1 VISKTA
7 LITDHWLLITDYW
20 FAMPF
25 DPTQRERI
33 RDDLREIVRGEVMF
47 DDISRGLYSTDA
59 SIFEVEPLGA
69 VAPLDA
75 DDVQAI
81 ARYCHANK
89 VPLIARGAGTGMAGE
104 SLGDGLVIDL
114 SRHLR
119 EIGEIG
125 VDTVR
130 VQPGVVLQRLNAELA
145 KVGRRFAPDPASA
158 ATCTVGG
165 MLATNA
171 SGSRLLKHGYTRAH
185 VSRLKVVLDNG
196 DSADVGV
203 ETMTTTSE
211 ASTRLA
217 EIVRGTAALLRQHDA
232 TIRAERPA
240 TPYNRCGFYL
250 TGVLTDAGL
259 NLPRLLVGSEGTL
272 ALFTEA
278 TLKTVPLPGGT
289 SVVLLGFDSL
299 DNALKASRLAES
311 DSPSA
316 CELLDRRLISLA
328 RSSVAESANL
338 LPASVES
345 ALLIEFEAD
354 RPSEAKRMA
363 QNLVRHIHETE
374 QLSQVAHVALEA
386 AEIDLF
392 WRLRNSALPSLYSLG
407 HGSQP
412 VAIIEDIGVPPDNL
426 GAFLTRVQEVLQRH
440 ELTGSFLTHA
450 ATGQV
455 HVRPFVDLR
464 NAEQSAKLWP
474 LAEAVYSLVLDMGG
488 TISTQHGTGLAR
500 TPWVPKQYGRL
511 YPVFVAL
518 KSVFDP
524 NELLNPGKIVSGV
537 SDRPAWPFR
546 AMTLPS
552 AERLPLALQWNNGD
566 LHEQAHACNGCGHC
580 RLEAPPA
587 RMCPIFRVTHGEA
600 ATPRAKANLLRRV
613 WQTGDPKRLGE
624 DDVRAV
630 ADLCVNC
637 KMCASECPAHVN
649 IPKLMLET
657 KAAHH
662 AEHGLDRADWFLSR
676 IELFAALG
684 SRLSLVVNPMLE
696 SRAFRWVLERL
707 FGISRHRHLPR
718 FARRSFLRRAARRKL
733 TRRVDGPQK
742 VAYFVD
748 VFANYNDPQIAE
760 AAVAVLRHNGIDV
773 HVPPGQW
780 SCGMASLAMGD
791 VETAK
796 ELAEANLRVLAEL
809 ARDGYRI
816 VCSEPTAALMLSHD
830 YLDLVDDPNAK
841 LVAERTIELTAFL
854 GELLDAGGLRT
865 DFKPLPISVG
875 HHVPCHLKALG
886 RPIVTERLLSLIPQL
901 QVHTID
907 VSCSGMAGTYGLKRR
922 NYWTSLEAG
931 RPMLEELRRPRVLF
945 GAAECSSCRMQ
956 MEEGSGKRALHPVQY
971 LALAYGLMPE
981 IEQRLRQPLTH
992 RRDA

>member
-1 VISKTA
+1 
-7 LITDHWLLITDYW
+7 
-20 FAMPF
+20 MPL

-33 RDDLREIVRGEVMF
+33 RDDLREVVRGEVMF
-47 DDISRGLYSTDA
+47 DELSRGLYSTDA

-75 DDVQAI
+75 EDVQAVV
-81 ARYCHANK
+81 RYCFEYK
-89 VPLIARGAGTGMAGE
+89 IPLIARGAGTGVAGE

-119 EIGEIG
+119 EIVDVGA
-125 VDTVR
+125 DTVR
-130 VQPGVVLQRLNAELA
+130 VEPGVVLQRLNAELA
-145 KVGRRFAPDPASA
+145 KVGRRFAPDPASS
-158 ATCTVGG
+158 ATCTIGG

-171 SGSRLLKHGYTRAH
+171 SGSRCLKYGYTRAH
-185 VSRLKVVLDNG
+185 VERLKVVLDTG
-196 DSADVGV
+196 DLADVGV
-203 ETMTTTSE
+203 ETMATTAE
-211 ASTRLA
+211 APTRLA

-232 TIRAERPA
+232 AIRAERPA
-240 TPYNRCGFYL
+240 TQYNRCGFDL
-250 TGVLTDAGL
+250 TGVLSEAGL

-278 TLKTVPLPGGT
+278 TLKTVPLPGGAA
-289 SVVLLGFDSL
+289 VVLLGFDSL
-299 DNALKASRLAES
+299 EAALKATRLAEGEG
-311 DSPSA
+311 PSA
-316 CELLDRRLISLA
+316 CELIDRRLISLA
-328 RSSVAESANL
+328 RPAMPEAARL
-338 LPASVES
+338 LPAAVEC
-345 ALLIEFEAD
+345 ALLVEFEAD
-354 RPSEAKRMA
+354 SPAEAQRLA
-363 QNLVRHIHETE
+363 QNLVQQVHESE
-374 QLSQVAHVALEA
+374 KLPQVANVAIDA

-392 WRLRNSALPSLYSLG
+392 WRLRNCALPNLYGLG
-407 HGSQP
+407 HGTQP
-412 VAIIEDIGVPPDNL
+412 IALIEDVGVPPDNL
-426 GAFLTRVQEVLQRH
+426 GAFLTRVQEILQRH
-440 ELTGSFLTHA
+440 EFTASFLTHA

-464 NAEQSAKLWP
+464 DREQTDRLWP
-474 LAEAVYSLVLDMGG
+474 LAEAVYTLVLEMGG

-500 TPWVPKQYGRL
+500 TPWVPRQYGRL

-524 NELLNPGKIVSGV
+524 NELLNPGKIVSAV
-537 SDRPAWPFR
+537 MNRPVWPLR
-546 AMTLPS
+546 VPPKPP
-552 AERLPLALQWNNGD
+552 AERLPLALQWRNGD
-566 LHEQAHACNGCGHC
+566 AYDQVQACNGCGDC

-613 WQTGDPKRLGE
+613 WQAGDPKRLSE

-676 IELFAALG
+676 IELFAALA
-684 SRLSLVVNPMLE
+684 SRMSPVVNPMLQ

-707 FGISRHRHLPR
+707 FAISRHRRLPP
-718 FARRSFLRRAARRKL
+718 FAGRSFLRLAARRNL
-733 TRRVDGPQK
+733 TRRPAGPIR

-760 AAVAVLRHNGIDV
+760 AAVAVLRHNGIQV

-780 SCGMASLAMGD
+780 SSGMASLAMGD
-791 VETAK
+791 VETAR

-830 YLDLVDDPNAK
+830 YLDLVDDPTAK
-841 LVAERTIELTAFL
+841 LVADRTIELTAFL
-854 GELLDAGGLRT
+854 GELLDEGRLRT
-865 DFKPLPISVG
+865 DFRPVPISVG

-886 RPIVTERLLSLIPQL
+886 RPIVTAKLLSLIPQM
-901 QVHTID
+901 QVRTID

-931 RPMLEELRRPRVLF
+931 RPMLDELRQADVTF

-981 IEQRLRQPLTH
+981 IEERLRKPL
-992 RRDA
+992 RR